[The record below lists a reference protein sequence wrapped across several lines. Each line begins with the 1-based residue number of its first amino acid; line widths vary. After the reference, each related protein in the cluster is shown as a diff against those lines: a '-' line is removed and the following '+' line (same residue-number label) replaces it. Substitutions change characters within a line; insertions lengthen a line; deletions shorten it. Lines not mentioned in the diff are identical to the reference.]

1 MVSRDNSSTSFGTAA
16 EVYES
21 ARPEYPSDAVAWML
35 EPTLASDRRPR
46 VADVGAGT
54 GKLTRS
60 IVAAG
65 CDAIAVDPD
74 NAMLDA
80 LRIAVPGVPTK
91 VGTAESLPIDD
102 ESLDGVLLGQAWH
115 WVDPVAASREIGRV
129 LRPGGV
135 LGLIWNIRDE
145 SQPWVRR
152 LNSVVSRGGAMA
164 MFDDGPP
171 PIAEPFD
178 HLEERRWAW
187 SRTVNR
193 SLLTD
198 LVRSRSFYITATA
211 DERNG
216 IDQNLATLF
225 DELGLHGSTTIH
237 LPYVTRAFRSTRRT
251 DDI

>member
-1 MVSRDNSSTSFGTAA
+1 MVSQDNSSMSFGAVA
-16 EVYES
+16 DVYES
-21 ARPEYPSDAVAWML
+21 ARPEYPSDAVAWLL
-35 EPTLASDRRPR
+35 EPAFASARMPR

-74 NAMLDA
+74 TAMLDA
-80 LRIAVPGVPTK
+80 LRIAVPGIPNL

-115 WVDPVAASREIGRV
+115 WVDPVAASYEIGRV

-145 SQPWVRR
+145 SRAWVRR
-152 LNSVVSRGGAMA
+152 LDSVVSRGGAMA

-178 HLEERRWAW
+178 HLEEREWAW

-216 IDQNLATLF
+216 MDQNLAALF
-225 DELGLHGSTTIH
+225 DELGLHGSTTIE
-237 LPYVTRAFRSTRRT
+237 LPYVTRAFRAIRP
-251 DDI
+251 IG

>member
-16 EVYES
+16 DVYEA
-21 ARPEYPSDAVAWML
+21 ARPQYQTEAVEWLL
-35 EPTLASDRRPR
+35 EPVLSAGRRPR

-74 NAMLDA
+74 PAMLA
-80 LRIAVPGVPTK
+80 YLRTAVPGVPAH
-91 VGTAESLPIDD
+91 VGTAESLPLEDD
-102 ESLDGVLLGQAWH
+102 SVDAVLLGQAWH
-115 WVDPVAASREIGRV
+115 WVEPVAASREIGRV

-145 SQPWVRR
+145 SQSWVRQ
-152 LNSVVSRGGAMA
+152 LNSVVSRGGALT

-171 PIAEPFD
+171 PVADPFLRLD
-178 HLEERRWAW
+178 EERWTW
-187 SRTVNR
+187 SRTMRR
-193 SLLTD
+193 SQLTD

-211 DERNG
+211 DERDG
-216 IDQNLATLF
+216 IDRDVAALF
-225 DELGLHGSTTIH
+225 DELGLDGTATIE
-237 LPYVTRAFRSTRRT
+237 LPYVTRAFRTTRPNR
-251 DDI
+251 

>member
-21 ARPEYPSDAVAWML
+21 ARPEYPSDSVAWLL
-35 EPTLASDRRPR
+35 EPAFASGRTPR

-74 NAMLDA
+74 TAMLDA
-80 LRIAVPGVPTK
+80 LRIAVPGVPTL
-91 VGTAESLPIDD
+91 VGTAESLPVDD

-135 LGLIWNIRDE
+135 LGLVWNIRDE
-145 SQPWVRR
+145 SQAWVRR
-152 LNSVVSRGGAMA
+152 LNSVVLRGGAMA

-198 LVRSRSFYITATA
+198 LVRSRSFYITASVT
-211 DERNG
+211 ERSR
-216 IDQNLATLF
+216 IDQDLAALF
-225 DELGLHGSTTIH
+225 DELGLQGSTTIG
-237 LPYVTRAFRSTRRT
+237 LPYVSRAFRCTRPHRDT
-251 DDI
+251 

>member
-1 MVSRDNSSTSFGTAA
+1 MVSRDNSSTSFGAVA
-16 EVYES
+16 DVYES
-21 ARPEYPSDAVAWML
+21 ARPEYPSDAVAWLL
-35 EPTLASDRRPR
+35 EPAFASGRTPL

-74 NAMLDA
+74 PAMLDA
-80 LRIAVPGVPTK
+80 LRIAVPRVPTL

-129 LRPGGV
+129 LCPGGV

-145 SQPWVRR
+145 SQAWVRR

-178 HLEERRWAW
+178 DLEERRWAW

-211 DERNG
+211 DERSS
-216 IDQNLATLF
+216 IDQNLAALF
-225 DELGLHGSTTIH
+225 DELGLHGSTTIE
-237 LPYVTRAFRSTRRT
+237 LPYVTRAFRAMRP
-251 DDI
+251 IG